1 MKALSKLRPAPQ
13 VAPGPNGPAM
23 LRNLRQ
29 ILGDPTPFLQQCAR
43 DYGDV
48 VQFPNPGRPTFL
60 LAGED
65 LVKQVLMDAPRYGKD
80 TPQYQSLSLVTGEGL
95 LSADTAL
102 WKGQRKRVQPAFH
115 HRSIR
120 NVIHI
125 TQAEA
130 RVTAERWMQAGPPC
144 FVDAGA
150 AMSDVALRV
159 VGRSLFGANLT
170 GSSADLAA
178 ATEDAL
184 TAVVQ
189 AARVPTGIRDWA
201 PYPAKRSLATALT
214 ELDNAVDL
222 MLAQAEAGKLDTE
235 ESTGFLPILMDN
247 TEVQGTEL
255 RDQIVTFLVAGHE
268 TVASALTWAL
278 YHISLDRNL
287 QGRLQHEA
295 QRYYG
300 SGDIAELNLAGDTVA
315 EALRM
320 YPPAWLITRRS
331 LVETELAGVTIP
343 AGSLLILSPF
353 VLGRDDRY
361 WPEPERFDPDRE
373 IPRQPTGA
381 YFPFGLGSRL
391 CIGRDMA
398 LLEAKIVIAELVG
411 RFWLG
416 PPRTGHGRG
425 TTVPISAGV
434 TMHPRDG
441 LRLSIR
447 RVMRSAAAEQK

>member
-1 MKALSKLRPAPQ
+1 MSKLQKFKPAPQ
-13 VAPGPNGPAM
+13 VAPGPDGLVM

-29 ILGDPTPFLQQCAR
+29 ILADPTPFLQQCAR

-60 LAGED
+60 LASQD
-65 LVKQVLMDAPRYGKD
+65 LVRQVLMDAPRYGKE

-130 RVTAERWMQAGPPC
+130 KVTAERWMQADPPC
-144 FVDAGA
+144 FVDVGA

-170 GSSADLAA
+170 GTSADLAA

-184 TAVVQ
+184 AAVVQ

-201 PYPAKRSLATALT
+201 PYPAKRSLAKALTAL
-214 ELDNAVDL
+214 DSAVDL
-222 MLAQAEAGKLDTE
+222 MLAQAKVGKLETA

-247 TEVQGTEL
+247 TDVQGTEL

-268 TVASALTWAL
+268 TVASALTWAM
-278 YHISLDRNL
+278 YHISLDRHL
-287 QGRLQHEA
+287 QGQLQNEA
-295 QRYYG
+295 QTYFE
-300 SGDIAELNLAGDTVA
+300 SGDIGDLELAGDTVA

-331 LVETELAGVTIP
+331 LVDTELDGISIP

-353 VLGRDDRY
+353 VLGRDPRY
-361 WPEPERFDPDRE
+361 WPEPSRFDPNRE
-373 IPRQPTGA
+373 IPKQPTGA

-416 PPRTGHGRG
+416 PPRTGHGG
-425 TTVPISAGV
+425 GSAVPISAGV

-441 LRLSIR
+441 LRLSLR
-447 RVMRSAAAEQK
+447 RVK